1 LRSGAGYTTVLLA
14 GAMRPPSW
22 REIFGDD
29 RPVEVEIGPGH
40 GDTLL
45 AFAAARSGTNFFAI
59 EHHSGAA
66 EAIMARARAGGLGN
80 VRVVAA
86 DARCV
91 VAHLV
96 ADRSVAAYHVY
107 FPDPWPKTR
116 HRRRRLANET
126 LARHLVRTLIPGGAV
141 HLASDLPAVVAE
153 LAALLADAGLARVSG
168 AAPPPDR
175 PVTAFE
181 RKYARSGTYYA
192 RLKSEGLRLPDD
204 ADG

>member
-1 LRSGAGYTTVLLA
+1 MLDA

-22 REIFGDD
+22 CEIFGDA
-29 RPVEVEIGPGH
+29 RPVEVEIGPGR

-45 AFAAARSGTNFFAI
+45 AFAAARPGTNFFAI
-59 EHHSGAA
+59 EHHAGAA
-66 EAIMARARAGGLGN
+66 EAIIARARADNLGN

-91 VAHLV
+91 VARLV
-96 ADRSVAAYHVY
+96 ADRSVTAYHVY

-116 HRRRRLANET
+116 HRRRRLAQET
-126 LARHLVRTLIPGGAV
+126 FAHHLVRTLVPGGAV
-141 HLASDLPAVVAE
+141 HLASDLPTVVAE
-153 LAALLADAGLARVSG
+153 LAALLADAGLARIPG

-192 RLKSEGLRLPDD
+192 RLKSEGLRLPGD